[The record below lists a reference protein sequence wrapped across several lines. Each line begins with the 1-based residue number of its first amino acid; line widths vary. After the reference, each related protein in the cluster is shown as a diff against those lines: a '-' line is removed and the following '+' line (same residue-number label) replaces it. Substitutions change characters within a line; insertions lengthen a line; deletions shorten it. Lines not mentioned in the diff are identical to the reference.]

1 MRIFYKIISFY
12 FVINLF
18 YSDFSLANESQS
30 LVTSKVTPK
39 VTQTALLSLQSS
51 KSAFL
56 LLDVRTVEEFNAGH
70 IENAKNIPHLDIINN
85 PNSLLPYK
93 NKKIIIYCR
102 SGRRA
107 GLVEKELID
116 RGFINVLHLHGDMN
130 SWQENKLPIATDK
143 K

>member
-1 MRIFYKIISFY
+1 
-12 FVINLF
+12 
-18 YSDFSLANESQS
+18 
-30 LVTSKVTPK
+30 
-39 VTQTALLSLQSS
+39 LQSS